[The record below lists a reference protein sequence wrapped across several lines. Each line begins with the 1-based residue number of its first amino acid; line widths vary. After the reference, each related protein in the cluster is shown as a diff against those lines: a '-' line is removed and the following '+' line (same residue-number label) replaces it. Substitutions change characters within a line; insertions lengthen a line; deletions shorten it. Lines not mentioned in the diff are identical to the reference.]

1 MTSFLSCAWPAH
13 TRTKGDQSVSTTTE
27 QTIKSVRVDLVKA
40 AVHWS
45 TVANEHEPKAVKDE
59 TSATVLGASL
69 MAASYCYALAALLGQ
84 MAETEREGGE
94 RWTAESAAEFVQDL
108 IINGD
113 TDNFNADV
121 MPEENR

>member
-1 MTSFLSCAWPAH
+1 M
-13 TRTKGDQSVSTTTE
+13 STTTE
-27 QTIKSVRVDLVKA
+27 QTVNSVRGDLVKA

-45 TVANEHEPKAVKDE
+45 SVANEHESKAVKDE
-59 TSATVLGASL
+59 GSAVALGASL
-69 MAASYCYALAALLGQ
+69 MASSYSYVLAALLGQ
-84 MAETEREGGE
+84 MAESERGGE

-121 MPEENR
+121 MPEETK